1 MGFRLQISEKSVIF
15 GHNIMTM
22 RVFKFGGASVKDAA
36 GVANVAKVL
45 VRYPDEKIVV
55 VISAM
60 GKMTNA
66 FEKLVQ
72 SYFHKD
78 GEKRQH
84 IKAIRQY
91 HDAIVSELFPVKTHM
106 VYQAVSKLFSDLEVY
121 LRSKPGT
128 NYDYEYDQIVGYGE
142 LLSSVILS
150 HYLNDQGLTNK
161 LIAAKDVI
169 LTDENYREGRV
180 YWSASIRMI
189 KQKLKD
195 YLAHPAPDGWIRI
208 TQGFLGRSPDGSLTT
223 LGREGSD
230 YTAAIFGHA
239 LDANEVVIW
248 KDVAGLYDAD
258 PHVFTDAKLIPEI
271 SYRETIELS
280 YYGASIIHPKT
291 IQPLEN
297 KRIPLKVKSFLDP
310 EAEGTL
316 IHHTSAE
323 TQLPSSVIV
332 KPGQLLL
339 SIASRDFSFI
349 AEKNLQQ
356 IFSVFAD
363 LAIRINMMQISAISF
378 SVVIDDPQ
386 YKREFLLDELNP
398 LYAVRYNE
406 NVQLIT
412 VRHPLPGQIE
422 KLTGERDALIEQRSR
437 HTYQGVFKG

>member
-1 MGFRLQISEKSVIF
+1 
-15 GHNIMTM
+15 MTM
-22 RVFKFGGASVKDAA
+22 RVFKFGGASVRDAA

-84 IKAIRQY
+84 IKGIRQF
-91 HDAIVSELFPVKTHM
+91 HDEIVTALFPVKNHM
-106 VYQAVSKLFSDLEVY
+106 VYQAVSKLYNDLDVY

-150 HYLNDQGLTNK
+150 HYLNECGLHNK
-161 LIAAKDVI
+161 LTAAKDII

-180 YWSASIRMI
+180 YWSASVRMI
-189 KQKLKD
+189 RQKLKEFIN
-195 YLAHPAPDGWIRI
+195 HPAPDGWIRI

-230 YTAAIFGHA
+230 YTAAILGHA
-239 LDANEVVIW
+239 LDADEVVIW

-258 PHVFTDAKLIPEI
+258 PNIFTDARLIPEI

-297 KRIPLKVKSFLDP
+297 KNIPLKVKSFLDP

-316 IHHTSAE
+316 IHRSPAE
-323 TQLPSSVIV
+323 RNLPSSVIL

-339 SIASRDFSFI
+339 SISSRDFSFI

-356 IFSVFAD
+356 IFSIFAD

-386 YKREFLLDELNP
+386 YKRDFLFSELSHQ
-398 LYAVRYNE
+398 YEVRYNE
-406 NVQLIT
+406 QVQLIT
-412 VRHPLPGQIE
+412 IRHPLPGQIE
-422 KLTGERDALIEQRSR
+422 KFTGKRDALIEQRSR